1 MKRLLWA
8 AILAVVLVPTSPAPA
23 AGPAIPKAK
32 YKCYVFYAPG
42 VPTYTAR
49 WVKIVSGSKYKFCDS
64 ESTKR
69 GKYSLSGSK
78 IRFRTGPLK
87 GRPGTHE
94 VYGNGDHGITIRM
107 TSGPNGDYTC
117 SS

>member
-1 MKRLLWA
+1 MKRLLSA
-8 AILAVVLVPTSPAPA
+8 AALAVTLVLPAAAPA

-49 WVKIVSGSKYKFCDS
+49 WVKIVSGSKYTFFNSKS
-64 ESTKR
+64 SKGGTYALK
-69 GKYSLSGSK
+69 GKK
-78 IRFRTGPLK
+78 IRFKTGPLK
-87 GRPGTHE
+87 GKPGTHK
-94 VYGNGDHGITIRM
+94 VYGNGDHGITIQM
-107 TSGPNGDYTC
+107 ASGPNGNYTC